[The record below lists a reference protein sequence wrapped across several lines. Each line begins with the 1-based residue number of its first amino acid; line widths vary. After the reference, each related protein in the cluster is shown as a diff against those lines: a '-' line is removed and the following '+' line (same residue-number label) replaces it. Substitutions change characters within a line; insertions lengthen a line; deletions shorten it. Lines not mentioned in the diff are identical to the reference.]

1 MELVLVYVLCYALTI
16 LIILA
21 LCLALGHNNH
31 RKQTKKSEY
40 LRGCSDINNRRVS
53 PSQIGVIH
61 IFNMD
66 NFSFHIQGV
75 GISGV
80 NIGINSNC
88 SIEGYGNIILNI
100 TNILG

>member
-1 MELVLVYVLCYALTI
+1 
-16 LIILA
+16 
-21 LCLALGHNNH
+21 
-31 RKQTKKSEY
+31 
-40 LRGCSDINNRRVS
+40 
-53 PSQIGVIH
+53 
-61 IFNMD
+61 MD

-88 SIEGYGNIILNI
+88 SIDGYGNIILNI